1 MKRKVRRFAE
11 GGVGYEEDP
20 KPGVQ
25 SSGARSVKKVKKD
38 GSSPRKISAMEFIRK
53 YEDAPASERMKEEA
67 KSATRKLKP
76 MLPGDRST
84 GFATQRGIARGAADL
99 DQEDVDR
106 AVESMKTAGEAA
118 GAVALG
124 RGLSAA
130 SKANLPLRFKQMMR
144 RRATERLNEAE
155 RAADKAGQSARV
167 GMSRRDI
174 PRYDERYRAGE
185 SAAQRRR
192 DLEDSALSGQM
203 YRKGGRVKSSASSRA
218 DGIAR
223 KGKTKGRIV

>member
-1 MKRKVRRFAE
+1 MNRKVRRFAE
-11 GGVGYEEDP
+11 GGVGYEENP
-20 KPGVQ
+20 KLGVQ
-25 SSGARSVKKVKKD
+25 SSGTRSVKKVKKD
-38 GSSPRKISAMEFIRK
+38 GTSPRKISAMEFIRK

-84 GFATQRGIARGAADL
+84 GFATQRGIARGAADV

-106 AVESMKTAGEAA
+106 ALKSMKTAGEAA
-118 GAVALG
+118 GAGALG
-124 RGLSAA
+124 RGLAAA

-144 RRATERLNEAE
+144 RRQTAKINEME
-155 RAADKAGQSARV
+155 RAADKAEQSSRI
-167 GMSRRDI
+167 GMSRRGL
-174 PRYDERYRAGE
+174 PKYDERYRAGE

-192 DLEDSALSGQM
+192 DLEDAALGGQM

-218 DGIAR
+218 DGIAK
-223 KGKTKGRIV
+223 KGKTRGRMI